1 MKTSLILLILGETE
15 TSRDY
20 TRNSPSL
27 DFSSSSQVGYIFK
40 KKKQKTKP
48 SKKQSCML
56 IFSFFPNFPGKT
68 EPPTATM

>member
-27 DFSSSSQVGYIFK
+27 AFSSSSQVGYVLKK
-40 KKKQKTKP
+40 KKKQAK
-48 SKKQSCML
+48 SKAVC
-56 IFSFFPNFPGKT
+56 
-68 EPPTATM
+68 

>member
-40 KKKQKTKP
+40 KKKNQQAK
-48 SKKQSCML
+48 SKAVC
-56 IFSFFPNFPGKT
+56 
-68 EPPTATM
+68 

>member
-20 TRNSPSL
+20 TRNNPSL

-40 KKKQKTKP
+40 KKKTKNKQKAK
-48 SKKQSCML
+48 L
-56 IFSFFPNFPGKT
+56 YANILLFSQFSWQN
-68 EPPTATM
+68 

>member
-40 KKKQKTKP
+40 KKNQKQAK
-48 SKKQSCML
+48 SKAVC
-56 IFSFFPNFPGKT
+56 
-68 EPPTATM
+68 

>member
-40 KKKQKTKP
+40 KKKTKT